1 MSSPQPFSQV
11 SLGSRPCVPQNS
23 MLALLPTEIIIPIAE
38 LIDSQRDS
46 RRTLDHLSQACVRM
60 YHIVRPYF
68 YRAENFLQFHNA
80 VSVANIT
87 MMERCEYFDAAPV
100 DVVWDRP
107 NLDRPNQCRYTPVEL
122 FLRNVDEGKD
132 RQETADRAALRDSKR
147 DKVFDAL
154 GWLLERGANGEVS
167 MANECFEDIDLP
179 SGHMSSQMLR
189 QFQVGTS
196 QRGSEVLFNMIR
208 MLSRYG
214 YSNPTR
220 PDSIGGWQCIDKPAW
235 YEGTMTN
242 YYTASPLD
250 LALKSHVPPSLL
262 NLMLEEYEARGLRL
276 RDLHSECPPSLVQS
290 ASRQTN
296 MEGEVADIFKA
307 KLDIMIKHEMIDNS
321 ERALLSSIGAALYR
335 IASIGHAAGGLG
347 KKHFKMSWEML
358 WNAVRPFTQ
367 DPNLVLTP
375 WEALVNHGP
384 RRIHRFAI
392 HSGRDP
398 WRWWLIRHDARLFS
412 RDMVARRV
420 TWSSIMESRGGYDLF
435 SFIQKNMNWDRLPA
449 WHTAGLDEWIALVK
463 NAPGRH
469 SLMPGEDDGLA
480 SFLYPESVTASI
492 FEYRTIQGRTYHSD
506 RHATE
511 YFTPND
517 EQQLQ
522 SVDISHHYLTI
533 LLDNNLFL
541 APISPHVQKV
551 LDVDFADTYPSAQVI
566 GSDLSPCQP
575 EWVPPNVHF
584 EIADASLPWP
594 WKDNYFDFVHIRYLF
609 GAIHDWPALFH
620 EAYRCCAS
628 GGWVQS
634 CEADVHFYSD
644 DGTAETEPGFKMWG
658 ELYEV
663 GGVTTGK
670 PFFLQQE
677 AIQERSITE
686 AGFTDIKILDY
697 KLPVGGWPNN
707 RKLAEVGEYVKLTL
721 ENDLEGYTSY
731 LWHNM
736 LNWPP
741 EEYPHFLTAM
751 HKSLNNRKAH
761 GYMMVRYV
769 YGRKP

>member
-1 MSSPQPFSQV
+1 MFG
-11 SLGSRPCVPQNS
+11 LGSVCLYTSLSWCTLYLTFVT
-23 MLALLPTEIIIPIAE
+23 LA
-38 LIDSQRDS
+38 
-46 RRTLDHLSQACVRM
+46 
-60 YHIVRPYF
+60 
-68 YRAENFLQFHNA
+68 
-80 VSVANIT
+80 IT
-87 MMERCEYFDAAPV
+87 
-100 DVVWDRP
+100 
-107 NLDRPNQCRYTPVEL
+107 
-122 FLRNVDEGKD
+122 
-132 RQETADRAALRDSKR
+132 
-147 DKVFDAL
+147 
-154 GWLLERGANGEVS
+154 
-167 MANECFEDIDLP
+167 
-179 SGHMSSQMLR
+179 
-189 QFQVGTS
+189 
-196 QRGSEVLFNMIR
+196 
-208 MLSRYG
+208 LSR
-214 YSNPTR
+214 
-220 PDSIGGWQCIDKPAW
+220 
-235 YEGTMTN
+235 
-242 YYTASPLD
+242 ASPLFQNIPIPSTNTRRPPPQPY
-250 LALKSHVPPSLL
+250 LAQPKLQAPSQPA
-262 NLMLEEYEARGLRL
+262 YGPLRYIMTDQQL
-276 RDLHSECPPSLVQS
+276 PQRQDTPTASTITAVTATATATASVTAS
-290 ASRQTN
+290 ASSLAAPAQAAPSSPAPQAQLIPAEDPEDTIDHDRY
-296 MEGEVADIFKA
+296 DI
-307 KLDIMIKHEMIDNS
+307 DS
-321 ERALLSSIGAALYR
+321 ALGS
-335 IASIGHAAGGLG
+335 
-347 KKHFKMSWEML
+347 
-358 WNAVRPFTQ
+358 
-367 DPNLVLTP
+367 
-375 WEALVNHGP
+375 
-384 RRIHRFAI
+384 
-392 HSGRDP
+392 
-398 WRWWLIRHDARLFS
+398 DA
-412 RDMVARRV
+412 
-420 TWSSIMESRGGYDLF
+420 
-435 SFIQKNMNWDRLPA
+435 
-449 WHTAGLDEWIALVK
+449 
-463 NAPGRH
+463 
-469 SLMPGEDDGLA
+469 A

-551 LDVDFADTYPSAQVI
+551 LDVGTGSGIWAIDFADTYPSAQVI

-658 ELYEV
+658 DLYEG

-670 PFFLQQE
+670 PFFLQRE

-721 ENDLEGYTSY
+721 ENDLEGYTFY

-741 EEYPHFLTAM
+741 EEYLQFITAM